1 MTNSARNTLVLVVLL
16 ILSGIYSSITLS
28 NSDKKLREG
37 QSKLKEVKENVVVLN
52 RKIANREIFEEEY
65 EMQQAV
71 AGSQFKIIMDD
82 DSSIISY
89 DYLLRVLNWLN
100 KDLYYDFGLSN
111 KAENDYNEYVISGAA
126 SYMDLVK
133 FTRLLEYQR
142 ALITIEDLSIN
153 SQSAGVDSVGFS
165 MIFRTYASEDGFPV
179 SAISYNTMKKAV
191 HEYDLF
197 RPRYLRDAYQ
207 GMGVDS
213 RLLDLDS
220 AKLIAIS
227 EDRAFIRDEAGII
240 RMLKKGDKILYGHL
254 QKVDSRDG
262 FALFL
267 INKYGFEEN
276 LILYLE

>member
-28 NSDKKLREG
+28 NSEKKLREG

-52 RKIANREIFEEEY
+52 RKIANREILEEEY

>member
-28 NSDKKLREG
+28 NSEKKLREG

-52 RKIANREIFEEEY
+52 RKIANREILEEEY

-227 EDRAFIRDEAGII
+227 EDRAFIREEAGII